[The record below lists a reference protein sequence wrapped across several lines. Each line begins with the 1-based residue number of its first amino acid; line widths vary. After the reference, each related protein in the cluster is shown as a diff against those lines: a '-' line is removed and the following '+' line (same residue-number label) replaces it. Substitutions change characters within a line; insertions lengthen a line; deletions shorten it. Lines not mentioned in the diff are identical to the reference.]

1 MERIQRQMKFSVI
14 IPVYNVAEYLQPC
27 LDSVLGQTVP
37 DWECICVDD
46 GSTDDSGKILDEFAA
61 RDSRIRVVHKSN
73 GGVASARNTA
83 LDVISGDWFL
93 FLDADDVWSPQ
104 LLEVCRAGIRFE
116 PEASI
121 VQFAD
126 RHFAANEQCSWKK
139 LCHEPQFV
147 RVDLTRP
154 YSRRWLGFT
163 APREAFKFALL
174 SDIRQR
180 PYCVGEDLLYM
191 TECALRSHI
200 MVKTDVKLY
209 GYRDRMTSVTRCAMS
224 QKKVLDH
231 IRANVDIIRL
241 LENSHREISRE
252 TRKELCNVLTEDVAA
267 EYLKLTKSDR
277 IEVRK
282 EWVNALRFIGAS
294 HLPYGLHKMRIRLM
308 AQMPYIFV
316 WYVLGRLPR
325 RLKEMGFHR

>member
-1 MERIQRQMKFSVI
+1 MEFSVI
-14 IPVYNVAEYLQPC
+14 IPVYNVAEYISDC
-27 LDSVLGQTVP
+27 LSSVLAQTVEN
-37 DWECICVDD
+37 WECVCVDD
-46 GSTDDSGKILDEFAA
+46 GSTDGSGKILDEFAA
-61 RDSRIRVVHKSN
+61 RDSRIRVIHKSN

-83 LDVISGDWFL
+83 LDIISGDWFL
-93 FLDADDVWSPQ
+93 FLDADDVWAPH
-104 LLEVCRAGIRFE
+104 LLSVCRSAIEFSSD
-116 PEASI
+116 ASI
-121 VQFAD
+121 VGFED
-126 RHFAANEQCSWKK
+126 KHFAENSGCEWSDSVSD
-139 LCHEPQFV
+139 LQFSTI
-147 RVDLTRP
+147 DLTRP
-154 YSRRWLGFT
+154 YSRKWMRFM
-163 APREAFKFALL
+163 AQKKAYKRVCF
-174 SDIRQR
+174 SDIRQKN
-180 PYCVGEDLLYM
+180 YCVGEDLLYM
-191 TECALRSHI
+191 TECALRSRV
-200 MVKTDVKLY
+200 MVKTESQLY

-241 LENSHREISRE
+241 LENSRREISQE

-277 IEVRK
+277 LEVRK

-308 AQMPYIFV
+308 AQMPYLFV